1 MNKTATIVGGIVII
15 VLVAGL
21 IIYSNDHPTTTST
34 ATSTS
39 TTTGSTGTNTTVI
52 PQPGLPV
59 VIINTDVVTT
69 DTTANVNG
77 SINPKSLATNYWYE
91 YGMTSSLGSKTATQ
105 SVGSGFTVISAP
117 AYITGLSKNTTY
129 FFRLVAENQYGRANT
144 AEASFKTTVGNSAP
158 IGSAPTAKTLS
169 ASSITR
175 TTANVNG
182 QVTPNKSSTQYW
194 FEYGKTADL
203 GNTSNFSSA
212 GSGSVVVPAS
222 ASLSNLDPRTIYYF
236 RINAQN
242 QFGTVNGV
250 VLSFKT
256 LGPAVPSEPT
266 AVTGN
271 AVAISTSSADL
282 KGTVNPNGLDTK
294 YWFEYSTDS
303 LLGSLLT
310 NTTAQTSIGSG
321 VNEISIEKSVSGLH
335 SKTNY
340 YFRLVAQ
347 NSAGTVF
354 GEKMTFKTR

>member
-1 MNKTATIVGGIVII
+1 M
-15 VLVAGL
+15 
-21 IIYSNDHPTTTST
+21 
-34 ATSTS
+34 
-39 TTTGSTGTNTTVI
+39 
-52 PQPGLPV
+52 

-77 SINPKSLATNYWYE
+77 SVNPKRLATNYWYE
-91 YGMTSSLGSKTATQ
+91 YGVTSSLGSKTATQ

-129 FFRLVAENQYGRANT
+129 FFRLVAQNQYGTANT
-144 AEASFKTTVGNSAP
+144 AEASFKTTTGSSAP
-158 IGSAPTAKTLS
+158 VGSVPTAKTVS

-194 FEYGKTADL
+194 FEYGKTLDL
-203 GNTSNFSSA
+203 GNTAGFSSA
-212 GSGSVVVPAS
+212 GSGSTVVPVS
-222 ASLSNLDPRTIYYF
+222 ASLSGLDPSTTYYF

-250 VLSFKT
+250 IMSFKT

-266 AVTGN
+266 VVTESATAV
-271 AVAISTSSADL
+271 STSSATFR
-282 KGTVNPNGLDTK
+282 GVVNPNGLDTK

-303 LLGSLLT
+303 LFGSILT
-310 NTTAQTSIGSG
+310 NTTSQTSIGSG
-321 VNEISIEKSVSGLH
+321 VNAVSVEKNVTGLR

-340 YFRLVAQ
+340 YFHLVAQ
-347 NSAGTVF
+347 NSSGTVF
-354 GEKMTFKTR
+354 GDRMTFRTK